1 MDKKPTYEE
10 LEQQYNKLLAEK
22 EAKLS
27 HLLKNSFDM
36 VVLLDSEGNQ
46 TYVSESCEKI
56 LGYSP
61 DELTNIPVIE
71 KMIHP
76 EDQEKTYNGLK
87 GILTKKA
94 HGGTQ
99 YRHRHKNGG
108 WIYLEA
114 FGTNQL
120 DNPNIN
126 SIVLN
131 VRDVTERKNAEL
143 ALVESQARLRELNAT
158 KDRFFSIIAH
168 DLKSPFANVLGL
180 SEMLE
185 EHAQNKDYGELE
197 QISKLIHQSSLLAM
211 DLLTNL
217 LEWAR
222 AQTGR
227 IKFNPVKVNLKEQVN
242 EVKNLLTNLAL
253 QKSITI
259 HNNLENNTF
268 VQADKKMLSTIFRNL
283 ISNGIKF
290 THQGGKITV
299 NATQLDHQIIVSV
312 ADNGIGMNPELTDN
326 LFKID
331 YSYSSPGT
339 HQETGTGLGLLL
351 CKEFVDFHNG
361 KIWAV
366 STPGK
371 GSTFHFT
378 LSADSQNS

>member
-1 MDKKPTYEE
+1 MDEKSTYEE
-10 LEQQYNKLLAEK
+10 LEQRYNKLLAEK

-61 DELTNIPVIE
+61 DELIDIPVIE

-87 GILTKKA
+87 GILNKKA
-94 HGGTQ
+94 YGGTQ

-120 DNPNIN
+120 DNPNIK

-131 VRDVTERKNAEL
+131 VRDITERKKAEQ
-143 ALVESQARLRELNAT
+143 ALIESQVRLSELNAT

-168 DLKSPFANVLGL
+168 DLRSPFSSVLGL

-185 EHAQNKDYGELE
+185 EQLKDENFDQLE
-197 QISKLIHQSSLLAM
+197 QITKLIQQSSLQAM
-211 DLLTNL
+211 DLLANL

-227 IKFNPVKVNLKEQVN
+227 IQFKPEKVSLKNIASEA
-242 EVKNLLTNLAL
+242 KKLLDNLAG
-253 QKSITI
+253 QKSISI
-259 HNNLENNTF
+259 HIDIPENIF
-268 VQADKKMLSTIFRNL
+268 VLADKKMLNTIFRNL

-290 THQGGKITV
+290 TKPGGSINIQV
-299 NATQLDHQIIVSV
+299 VEENDAVVVSV
-312 ADNGIGMNPELTDN
+312 SDNGIGMTDESMN
-326 LFKID
+326 KLFKLD
-331 YSYSSPGT
+331 HSHSTAGT
-339 HQETGTGLGLLL
+339 QRETGTGLGLLL
-351 CKEFVDFHNG
+351 CKEFLDLHNG
-361 KIWAV
+361 KIWIKSA
-366 STPGK
+366 PGK
-371 GSTFHFT
+371 GSTFYFT
-378 LSADSQNS
+378 LSAAS